1 MKRLFALSVL
11 LVFGSVA
18 YADYEMSNSEK
29 ERYLSWGRQITWGG
43 DFALAVAP
51 NGCYDVAS
59 GGTASGGMYAVR
71 KKALAQCKKK
81 CKTSA
86 CRVMDVN
93 GTSAFIKQRG
103 SSSSSS
109 TASSSNY
116 VWCATSKQAW
126 RTTVHSCKS
135 SKGKDFSLK
144 HQAESEHQRLKK
156 TTTISVAS
164 TKYWAFAS
172 YFEFVRSFT

>member
-1 MKRLFALSVL
+1 MSWARQLAL
-11 LVFGSVA
+11 
-18 YADYEMSNSEK
+18 Y
-29 ERYLSWGRQITWGG
+29 GG
-43 DFALAVAP
+43 EDFALAVAP
-51 NGCYDVAS
+51 NGGYDKDSAGLS
-59 GGTASGGMYAVR
+59 QGIYITRR
-71 KKALAQCKKK
+71 KVLAQCKKK
-81 CKTSA
+81 CKSSA
-86 CRVMDVN
+86 CKIMDVN

>member
-59 GGTASGGMYAVR
+59 DAPTQVR
-71 KKALAQCKKK
+71 KKALAQCKKN
-81 CKTSA
+81 A
-86 CRVMDVN
+86 
-93 GTSAFIKQRG
+93 KQVPAG
-103 SSSSSS
+103 
-109 TASSSNY
+109 
-116 VWCATSKQAW
+116 
-126 RTTVHSCKS
+126 
-135 SKGKDFSLK
+135 
-144 HQAESEHQRLKK
+144 
-156 TTTISVAS
+156 
-164 TKYWAFAS
+164 
-172 YFEFVRSFT
+172 

>member
-59 GGTASGGMYAVR
+59 GGTESGMYAVR

-109 TASSSNY
+109 TASSSKNLI
-116 VWCATSKQAW
+116 WCVTS
-126 RTTVHSCKS
+126 
-135 SKGKDFSLK
+135 
-144 HQAESEHQRLKK
+144 
-156 TTTISVAS
+156 
-164 TKYWAFAS
+164 
-172 YFEFVRSFT
+172 